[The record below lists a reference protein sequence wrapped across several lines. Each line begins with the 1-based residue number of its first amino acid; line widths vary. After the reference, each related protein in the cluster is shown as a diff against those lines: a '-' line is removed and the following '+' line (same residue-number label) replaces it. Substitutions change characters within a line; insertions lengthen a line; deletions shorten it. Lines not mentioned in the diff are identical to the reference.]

1 MFLTYDQATLKGRT
15 VRAFSMLGKPCVG
28 ARYLGA
34 GDSHVLD
41 PEARCVVCGRLAC
54 NAHHEPPKGM
64 GGGLFRMDTPKGQI
78 ALRPPLLAVCGF
90 GNTLGCHGQLHAHCV
105 KVRWGWDKEIYER
118 HWLEGRFRP
127 EWYRNDPVLFA
138 MGRYVIDFNGCEKEV
153 RP

>member
-1 MFLTYDQATLKGRT
+1 MPMTYTAAQLKGRT

-28 ARYLGA
+28 AAYTGKGDAHRLEVGA
-34 GDSHVLD
+34 
-41 PEARCVVCGRLAC
+41 ACCICGRPAA

-105 KVRWGWDKEIYER
+105 KVRWEWDKEIYER

-127 EWYRNDPVLFA
+127 EWYRNDPILFA
-138 MGRYVIDFNGCEKEV
+138 MGRYVIDLDGCEKEV